1 MKALERT
8 KEIKEIYGYESDD
21 GTYFKTEEECK
32 KYEET
37 ARYAVDKAFWKLCVK
52 QNINDKTGMFP
63 ECGIFENFGYGSD
76 EFALVILEVKN
87 EEDMKIVNMYKKMH
101 LVHSSLDDDRYEIKE
116 EHIGKRILV
125 GLGTH
130 YEGYDN
136 FYVYGTLDELV
147 EKFTHDMYKFFY
159 PTTKENNSNITE

>member
-1 MKALERT
+1 MKELTRT

-37 ARYAVDKAFWKLCVK
+37 ARYAVDKAFWKLCIK
-52 QNINDKTGMFP
+52 QDINDKTGMFS
-63 ECGIFENFGYGSD
+63 ECEIFENFGYGSD
-76 EFALVILEVKN
+76 EWMLVVLEIKN

-101 LVHSSLDDDRYEIKE
+101 LVHSSPDDDRYEIKE
-116 EHIGKRILV
+116 NHIGKRILV

-147 EKFTHDMYKFFY
+147 EKFKNDINKFFN
-159 PTTKENNSNITE
+159 PVINGGDENEE